1 MFTLGPEVMAVGGL
15 VHFDG
20 TGQHFGKCGRDG
32 HTAAGVLERMI
43 AVLKN
48 TVETAG
54 ESAVNENERKN
65 E

>member
-1 MFTLGPEVMAVGGL
+1 MVAWYILMELGSILENVGEMGTPLPE
-15 VHFDG
+15 F
-20 TGQHFGKCGRDG
+20 
-32 HTAAGVLERMI
+32 LERMI